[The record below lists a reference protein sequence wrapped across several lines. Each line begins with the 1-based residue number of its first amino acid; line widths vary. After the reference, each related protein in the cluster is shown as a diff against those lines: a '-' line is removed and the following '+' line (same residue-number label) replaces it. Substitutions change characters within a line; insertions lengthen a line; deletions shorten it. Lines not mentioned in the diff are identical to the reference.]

1 MRALKDHKRTRFMF
15 LTTASLGIV
24 EIRTGAMYYFLAA
37 DRYLDLVLIPSISG
51 VYQRAVSR
59 KGFGLQAIFYIA
71 DFLRQNKFYREH
83 ITSESAET
91 ESRSFG
97 AENVF

>member
-15 LTTASLGIV
+15 LTAASLGIV

-37 DRYLDLVLIPSISG
+37 DSYLDLVLIPSISG

-71 DFLRQNKFYREH
+71 DFLRQYKFNCEQ
-83 ITSESAET
+83 IATASAET
-91 ESRSFG
+91 KSRDFG